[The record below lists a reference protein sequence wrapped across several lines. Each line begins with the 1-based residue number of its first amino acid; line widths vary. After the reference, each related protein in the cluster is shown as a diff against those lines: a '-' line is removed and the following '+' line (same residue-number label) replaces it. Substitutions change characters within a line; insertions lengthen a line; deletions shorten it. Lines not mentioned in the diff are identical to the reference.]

1 MKATK
6 IVGIVSIIAGIVMIV
21 AGALTWGMVTS
32 QLQAE
37 KITVPGDSA
46 LMGGAF
52 AGKPV
57 GGPLTAY
64 AQADAINMHAMKAS
78 EGLTYAELGA
88 KATEAKEAGDEALAE
103 EYQTKRNTVMNGSFL
118 RASLFSSVIAYG
130 VAALVVGLGLIIGF
144 IGWALTSL
152 KPAGGT
158 TVVED
163 RQLVDA

>member
-88 KATEAKEAGDEALAE
+88 KASEAKEAGDEALAE
-103 EYQTKRNTVMNGSFL
+103 EYQTKRNTS
-118 RASLFSSVIAYG
+118 
-130 VAALVVGLGLIIGF
+130 
-144 IGWALTSL
+144 
-152 KPAGGT
+152 
-158 TVVED
+158 
-163 RQLVDA
+163 

>member
-78 EGLTYAELGA
+78 GGLTYAELGA
-88 KATEAKEAGDEALAE
+88 KASEAKEAGDEALAE
-103 EYQTKRNTVMNGSFL
+103 EYQTKRDTVMNGSFL

-130 VAALVVGLGLIIGF
+130 VSALVMGLGVMFLAIGF
-144 IGWALTSL
+144 AFQRLAAAPVAPVAATR
-152 KPAGGT
+152 AD
-158 TVVED
+158 TV
-163 RQLVDA
+163 

>member
-1 MKATK
+1 
-6 IVGIVSIIAGIVMIV
+6 
-21 AGALTWGMVTS
+21 
-32 QLQAE
+32 
-37 KITVPGDSA
+37 
-46 LMGGAF
+46 
-52 AGKPV
+52 
-57 GGPLTAY
+57 
-64 AQADAINMHAMKAS
+64 
-78 EGLTYAELGA
+78 
-88 KATEAKEAGDEALAE
+88 
-103 EYQTKRNTVMNGSFL
+103 MNGSFL